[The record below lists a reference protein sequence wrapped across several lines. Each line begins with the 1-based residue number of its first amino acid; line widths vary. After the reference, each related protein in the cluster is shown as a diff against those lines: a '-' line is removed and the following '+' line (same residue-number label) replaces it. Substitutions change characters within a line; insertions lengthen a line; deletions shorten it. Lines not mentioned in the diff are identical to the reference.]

1 MPRAALVGC
10 MSGLITVSFGFALKK
25 GNILRNELLEWAH
38 QTPILGWLFPILF
51 SAIGAVIA
59 VWLVKRFAPEAS
71 GSGIPHIEAVLHRY
85 RRLKWRRLLP
95 VKFLSGALA
104 LGSGMALGKEG
115 PSVQLG
121 GAMGAAVA
129 DGLKAQN
136 HEKQA
141 LIAAGA
147 GAGLAAA
154 FNAPLSGLTFVLE
167 EVQRDFHPI
176 VFSAAFIASVMS
188 NIITRY
194 LAGSSLVFSVPSYEM
209 PPLGAMPYFA
219 ILGIL
224 TGLLG
229 VLFNKSLLGALKI
242 FGHLK
247 GKWSLLPALGVGAIT
262 GLISWYYPLAVGG
275 GNPLSE
281 QILEGKMALAVIPTL
296 FFMRLL
302 LTAVSYGS
310 GVAGGIFAPLLVLG
324 AMIGLAVGKI
334 ANTIS
339 PLLVPIP
346 AVFAVVG
353 MAAYFTAIVRAPLTG
368 ILLIVEMTGNY
379 AQMLPLLMACFFAY
393 VTAEVFKDMPI
404 YEALLHRDLTL
415 HDPHIHVEEPAILE
429 FVIEDGSPFEGKKVS
444 ALGLPPGCVIMRCTA
459 AGVEFIPT
467 AYTTLEAHTKITVE
481 ISPEAAQAFAILRKG
496 CEKPHNPI

>member
-1 MPRAALVGC
+1 MIR
-10 MSGLITVSFGFALKK
+10 K
-25 GNILRNELLEWAH
+25 ELLEWAH
-38 QTPILGWLFPILF
+38 QLPALGWVFPILF
-51 SAIGAVIA
+51 SALGAVA
-59 VWLVKRFAPEAS
+59 ACWLVKRFAPEAS
-71 GSGIPHIEAVLHRY
+71 GSGIPHIKAVLHRY

-95 VKFLSGALA
+95 VKFMSGALA

-121 GAMGAAVA
+121 GAVGAAVA
-129 DGLKAQN
+129 DGLKAQ
-136 HEKQA
+136 HREKQA

-176 VFSAAFIASVMS
+176 VFAAAFIASVVA
-188 NIITRY
+188 NIVTRFF
-194 LAGSSLVFSVPSYEM
+194 AGSDLVFSVPSYDM
-209 PPLGAMPYFA
+209 PPLGSLPYFA
-219 ILGIL
+219 LLGIL
-224 TGLLG
+224 TGMLG
-229 VLFNKSLLGALKI
+229 IVFNQSLLGTLKI
-242 FGHLK
+242 FGRLK
-247 GKWSLLPALGVGAIT
+247 GKWALLPALGIGAIT
-262 GLISWYYPLAVGG
+262 GLISWYYPIVVGG
-275 GNPLSE
+275 GNLLSE
-281 QILEGKMALAVIPTL
+281 EVLEGKLALSIIPIL
-296 FFMRLL
+296 FCLRLL
-302 LTAVSYGS
+302 LTALSYGS

-334 ANTIS
+334 ANSFS

-379 AQMLPLLMACFFAY
+379 AQMLPLLTACFFAY
-393 VTAEVFKDMPI
+393 VTAEVFKDLPI

-415 HDPHIHVEEPAILE
+415 HDPHLHVEEPAILE
-429 FVIEDGSPFEGKKVS
+429 FEIEEGSPFEGKKVS

-459 AGVEFIPT
+459 AGMEFIPT
-467 AYTTLEAHTKITVE
+467 ACTILEAHTKLTVE
-481 ISPEAAQAFAILRKG
+481 IAPEAVQAAAILRKG
-496 CEKPHNPI
+496 CEKQHFLML

>member
-1 MPRAALVGC
+1 ML
-10 MSGLITVSFGFALKK
+10 FGFTLKE
-25 GNILRNELLEWAH
+25 GSLLRNELLDWAH
-38 QTPILGWLFPILF
+38 QMPVLGWVFPILF
-51 SAIGAVIA
+51 SAVGAVTA
-59 VWLVKRFAPEAS
+59 CWLVKRFAPEAS

-85 RRLKWRRLLP
+85 RKLKWRHLLP
-95 VKFLSGALA
+95 VKFISGTLA
-104 LGSGMALGKEG
+104 LGSGLALGKEG

-121 GAMGAAVA
+121 GAMGAAIA
-129 DGLKAQN
+129 DGLKTRQ
-136 HEKQA
+136 HEKQV

-176 VFSAAFIASVMS
+176 VFTAAFIASVMA
-188 NIITRY
+188 NIVTRY
-194 LAGSSLVFSVPSYEM
+194 LAGSSLVFSVPSYAM

-219 ILGIL
+219 VLGIL

-229 VLFNKSLLGALKI
+229 VLFNKSLLGTLNI
-242 FGHLK
+242 FGQLK
-247 GKWSLLPALGVGAIT
+247 GKWALIPALGAGALT

-275 GNPLSE
+275 GTQLSE
-281 QILEGKMALAVIPTL
+281 QILEGKLALSIIPVL
-296 FFMRLL
+296 FFLRLL
-302 LTAVSYGS
+302 LTSMSYGS

-324 AMIGLAVGKI
+324 AMIGLALGKV

-379 AQMLPLLMACFFAY
+379 SLMLPLLMACFFAY
-393 VTAEVFKDMPI
+393 VTAEIFKDMPI
-404 YEALLHRDLTL
+404 YEALLHRDLVL
-415 HDPHIHVEEPAILE
+415 QEPKIHVEEPAILE
-429 FVIEDGSPFEGKKVS
+429 FEIEEGSPFDGKKVS
-444 ALGLPPGCVIMRCTA
+444 TLGLPPGCVIMRCTL
-459 AGVEFIPT
+459 AGTEFIPT
-467 AYTTLEAHTKITVE
+467 ASTNLEAHTKLTIE
-481 ISPEAAQAFAILRKG
+481 ISPEATEAVTILRNG
-496 CEKPHNPI
+496 CGKKTTLS